1 MMSDKPNKLTAAR
14 VFAASTILALV
25 ISIPAIAL
33 TLVMHYIIKTNLV
46 VTLVASLITLFIAM
60 GFGYKLSK
68 KLTTKVQ
75 HSSSSDDGQSLEKMK

>member
-1 MMSDKPNKLTAAR
+1 MMRDKPNKITSTR
-14 VFAASTILALV
+14 VFAAGTILALV
-25 ISIPAIAL
+25 ISIPAIAV
-33 TLVMHYIIKTNLV
+33 TLVTHYIIKTNII

-75 HSSSSDDGQSLEKMK
+75 LDNDEGQDLEKMK